1 MIADKNLCPRPRCEC
16 DGNKAVDDDG
26 DDNGGAIK
34 DEEDEEDDD
43 DDDDDND
50 DEGGDDS
57 KLEEVRPSD
66 DRDAI
71 LRFTL

>member
-16 DGNKAVDDDG
+16 DGNKAADDD
-26 DDNGGAIK
+26 AIK
-34 DEEDEEDDD
+34 DEEDEKDEEDDD
-43 DDDDDND
+43 DDDDD